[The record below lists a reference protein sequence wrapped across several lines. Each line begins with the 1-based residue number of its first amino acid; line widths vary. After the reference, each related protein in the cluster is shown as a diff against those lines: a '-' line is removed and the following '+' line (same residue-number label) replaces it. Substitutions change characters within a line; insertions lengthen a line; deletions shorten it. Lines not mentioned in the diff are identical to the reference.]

1 MTCED
6 LRDSYE
12 LYTLGLL
19 EGEEKREVEE
29 HLGRN
34 CVVCQKNLRDAL
46 GVNALMLSQ
55 APEVVPPSRLRRRVL
70 ASVGM
75 ERAGW
80 GWVAALA
87 AAGLL
92 IVTLWL
98 SLEMR
103 NTDRELTEARRTLQ
117 QSVAD
122 RDRLEQAF
130 TFLNQP
136 ETRQVN
142 FGQGQP
148 APPRGNFFLNP
159 RMGVLLIASNLPALP
174 AGKAYEMWVI
184 PKGGA
189 PRPAGLFQSG
199 TQGTALHIL
208 TGPVDPNVTV
218 AVTVEPDSGSPAPTS
233 GILFSAGF

>member
-12 LYTLGLL
+12 LYSLGLL
-19 EGEEKREVEE
+19 EGEEKREVEA

-34 CVVCQKNLRDAL
+34 CAVCRKYYQEAL

-55 APEVVPPSRLRRRVL
+55 VHEVVPPTRLRRRVMS
-70 ASVGM
+70 SVGR
-75 ERAGW
+75 EGAGW
-80 GWVAALA
+80 IWVAALA
-87 AAGLL
+87 AACSL

-98 SLEMR
+98 SLEKR
-103 NTDRELTEARRTLQ
+103 TSDRELRNARLTLQ
-117 QSVAD
+117 QAVAE

-142 FGQGQP
+142 FGQDQP
-148 APPRGNFFLNP
+148 ATPRGNFFLNP
-159 RMGVLLIASNLPALP
+159 RMGILLIASNLPALP
-174 AGKAYEMWVI
+174 AGKTYEMWVI

-199 TQGTALHIL
+199 PQGTALHIL
-208 TGPVDPNVTV
+208 SGAVDSKVTL
-218 AVTVEPDSGSPAPTS
+218 AVTVEPERGSPAPTS
-233 GILFSAGF
+233 SVLFTAGF